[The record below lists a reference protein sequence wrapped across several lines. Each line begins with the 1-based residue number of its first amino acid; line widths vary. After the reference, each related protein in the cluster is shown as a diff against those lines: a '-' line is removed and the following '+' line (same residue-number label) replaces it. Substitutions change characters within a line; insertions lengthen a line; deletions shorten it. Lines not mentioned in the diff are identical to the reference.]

1 MSVNELVDDNEDVL
15 ISNIKDVVEYNNLFI
30 IREETQEII
39 NSIVEDGYSPKEIY
53 EIEHVLACVNFN
65 MLEKLV
71 VELTNVLGADVVIEP
86 AEEIKEDNGT
96 IVFSTVVLT
105 NHSLDVDE
113 LMVEISQIVTLCNK
127 FDVVYDGWG
136 TYPDGS
142 DEE

>member
-1 MSVNELVDDNEDVL
+1 
-15 ISNIKDVVEYNNLFI
+15 
-30 IREETQEII
+30 
-39 NSIVEDGYSPKEIY
+39 
-53 EIEHVLACVNFN
+53 

-113 LMVEISQIVTLCNK
+113 LMAEISQIVTLCNK

>member
-1 MSVNELVDDNEDVL
+1 MSVNEMVDENEDVL
-15 ISNIKDVVEYNNLFI
+15 ISNIKDVAEYNDLFV

-39 NSIVEDGYSPKEIY
+39 NNIVEDGYSPNEIY

-71 VELTNVLGADVVIEP
+71 VELTNILGTDVVIEP
-86 AEEIKEDNGT
+86 AEEIKEENGS

-105 NHSLDVDE
+105 NHSLDVDK
-113 LMVEISQIVTLCNK
+113 LMEEISRIVTLCNK
-127 FDVVYDGWG
+127 YNVVYDGWG

-142 DEE
+142 DE